1 MTGVLLVA
9 IFVDEAGVKAGA
21 CALRNLH
28 DEGILTLYASAVVA
42 RRAKG
47 GGLEIRTPIA
57 EGEGSSAPAVGAAV
71 GALVSLLGGPVT
83 AAART
88 TSSGLLGPV
97 RDLAEA
103 GLDAE
108 FLEQVSRDL
117 RAGGGA
123 VVAQVEEE
131 RQLPIDTCLAAMG
144 GRVFRHRLAGS
155 LVEERLVEE
164 VVALRLDLAAVCA
177 EQSDKEHTTSAR
189 AALRTRAAELRR
201 AIGRARAI
209 AGALRREGAA
219 KVLVLG
225 AQAARLEGEARARVV
240 DRAARVRAGLDA
252 RATRLDRVVEGGARE
267 GPASRRA
274 PASVSGRRNDGH

>member
-1 MTGVLLVA
+1 MGVLLVA
-9 IFVDEAGVKAGA
+9 VFVDEAGAKAGV

-28 DEGILTLYASAVVA
+28 AEGILTLYASAVVA

-88 TSSGLLGPV
+88 TPSGLLGPV

-108 FLEQVSRDL
+108 FLDQVSRDL
-117 RAGGGA
+117 RPGQGA

-131 RQLPIDTCLAAMG
+131 RQLPMDTCLAAMG
-144 GRVFRHRLAGS
+144 GHAFRHRLAGS
-155 LVEERLVEE
+155 LAEERLVEE
-164 VVALRLDLAAVCA
+164 VVALRLDLAGIRA
-177 EQSDKEHTTSAR
+177 EQSDMEHTTSAR

-225 AQAARLEGEARARVV
+225 AQAARLEGEARIRVV

-252 RATRLDRVVEGGARE
+252 RATRLDRVVEGGARA